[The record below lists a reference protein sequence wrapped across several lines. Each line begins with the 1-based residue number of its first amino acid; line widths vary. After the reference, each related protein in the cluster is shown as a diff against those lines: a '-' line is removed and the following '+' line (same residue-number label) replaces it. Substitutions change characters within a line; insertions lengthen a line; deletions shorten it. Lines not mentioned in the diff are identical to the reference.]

1 MPEATDQSD
10 AKFEDANVRLND
22 GLVTCRSVVND
33 YRALI
38 LGVGS
43 TTEDSAKQVEVRP
56 VGSRQVSKAQFP
68 AKW

>member
-43 TTEDSAKQVEVRP
+43 TTEDSAKQVEARA
-56 VGSRQVSKAQFP
+56 GIEP
-68 AKW
+68 ACEDLQSSA